1 MRGDDGEII
10 GPAQFIQVAERT
22 GLIHSIDRMVML
34 ETIRYQALAREQGLW
49 VIFTMNLSA
58 HAFKNPD
65 LLNLLKQLLK
75 ETGLDP
81 RKLIFEMTETA
92 ALADIVAARQ
102 FMEAI
107 NEIGCDF
114 ALDDFGTGFSSFY
127 YLKSLPFKFIKIDGS
142 FIRKLGEHEDDQI
155 LVKAIGEIA
164 RAFGKKTI
172 AEYVEDEETL
182 SLLTEYEI
190 DYAQG
195 YHIGRPFPITSL
207 LERK

>member
-1 MRGDDGEII
+1 
-10 GPAQFIQVAERT
+10 
-22 GLIHSIDRMVML
+22 
-34 ETIRYQALAREQGLW
+34 
-49 VIFTMNLSA
+49 MNLSA

-65 LLNLLKQLLK
+65 LLSLLKQLLK
-75 ETGLDP
+75 ETELDP

-92 ALADIVAARQ
+92 ALADVIAARQ

-107 NEIGCDF
+107 NEIGCHF

-127 YLKSLPFKFIKIDGS
+127 YLKNLPFKFIKIDGS
-142 FIRKLGEHEDDQI
+142 FIRKLGEHGDDQI

-164 RAFGKKTI
+164 KAFGKKTI